1 MASGINLGIFAKFHD
16 KGLKDAESALAKTA
30 GAVARI
36 GGAAA
41 AAAGAAG
48 LGLLTSAL
56 TKGFERLQ
64 SIDDATN
71 KLQGLGHSAESV
83 QTIMDSALAS
93 VKGTAYGLGDAA
105 TIAASA
111 VAAGIKPGQE
121 LTKYLTLTADAASI
135 AGVSLEEMGNVMN
148 NVRTIG
154 AAYNDSLQIMAQ
166 KGIPIYTM
174 LADELGI
181 TTDAVKDLASE
192 GGISADLF
200 EQVMRDKFGGAA
212 LKAGET
218 VRGSFENMQAALGR
232 LGAALLGTTFEGL
245 PDVLTQITD
254 LFDSLLPQFE
264 EIGKV
269 VGPVLIDTFK
279 QLMTAITPLLAPFMQ
294 LITSLLPP
302 IAALIQAI
310 VPVIVALVNAFMP
323 LIEAVLP
330 ILVDLIVAIIEP
342 LAKFLVDLLTP
353 LIPIVIKLVEAFA
366 PLVDRVLAILIDL
379 LNMLLPIF
387 LSLIDKLLPILDV
400 FILLADPILDVI
412 EALLP
417 LVEAI
422 LPPLIELLLIG
433 ITIFSEYIKEHLPEI
448 KKGFEDFG
456 EVVKWISDYVIA
468 PFVGFIKDSA
478 DRLADLLDGLKK
490 LFGYNGKSVQINAN
504 MPGIRGRGYVPGQA
518 DGGITTVSGLS
529 WVGEEGPELLNL
541 PRGAQVIPLDR
552 MGSMGG
558 GNNIVINVSG
568 GLDSSSAIGEAV
580 VNAIRRYERTSGQVF
595 VRA

>member
-1 MASGINLGIFAKFHD
+1 MTIKLPIVSKFD
-16 KGLKDAESALAKTA
+16 NSGLKAAESALGKTA
-30 GAVARI
+30 SAVARI
-36 GGAAA
+36 AGAAA

-71 KLQGLGHSAESV
+71 KLAGLGHSAESV

-121 LTKYLTLTADAASI
+121 LTRYLTLTADAASI

-174 LADELGI
+174 LADELGV
-181 TTDAVKDLASE
+181 TTDKVKELASE
-192 GGISADLF
+192 GQISADLF
-200 EQVMRDKFGGAA
+200 EKVMEDKFGGAA

-218 VRGSFENMQAALGR
+218 VRGSFENMQAALAR

-245 PDVLTQITD
+245 PDVLKQITE
-254 LFDSLLPQFE
+254 LFDSLLPQFQ
-264 EIGKV
+264 EIGKI

-279 QLMTAITPLLAPFMQ
+279 QLMTAITPLLAPLMQ

-366 PLVDRVLAILIDL
+366 PLVDRVLAIFIDL

-387 LSLIDKLLPILDV
+387 VSLIDKLMPILDV

-412 EALLP
+412 EALMP
-417 LVEAI
+417 LIEAI
-422 LPPLIELLLIG
+422 LPPLIALLLIG
-433 ITIFSEYIKEHLPEI
+433 VDIFSEYIKEHLPQI

-456 EVVKWISDYVIA
+456 KAVEWISKNVIN
-468 PFVGFIKDSA
+468 PFASFIKDSA
-478 DRLADLLDGLKK
+478 DRLQDLIQGLKDF
-490 LFGYNGKSVQINAN
+490 FGFNGKSMNVNSNIVA
-504 MPGIRGRGYVPGQA
+504 GGRFSYQRPFA
-518 DGGITTVSGLS
+518 DGGIVTRPISNAL
-529 WVGEEGPELLNL
+529 VGEAGPE
-541 PRGAQVIPLDR
+541 AIIPLDR
-552 MGSMGG
+552 FDDVVGKRG
-558 GNNIVINVSG
+558 GNITINVNAG
-568 GLDSSSAIGEAV
+568 MGTDGAAVGEQI
-580 VNAIRRYERTSGQVF
+580 VNAIRKYERTSGQVF